1 MSSFN
6 KVQYDLKTMPVKV
19 SIDHKRVCDED
30 ICIFDLFDIYIIQ
43 VDNVLFSKEYRDD
56 VERILN
62 D

>member
-6 KVQYDLKTMPVKV
+6 KVQYDLKTIPVKV
-19 SIDHKRVCDED
+19 SIDQKWVCDED
-30 ICIFDLFDIYIIQ
+30 ICIFDLFDIYIQ